1 MPTVTLP
8 DGSTRSYDLPVSPA
22 TIAADIGPGLAKAAM
37 LAVVDGQEW
46 DLTREIENDASL
58 ALLTAK
64 DDAILATIRH
74 DAAHVMAE
82 AVRELYPETQVTI
95 GPSIEN
101 GFYYDFHRETAFS
114 EEDLAAIET
123 RMHEIVDR
131 DEPIIRNVWTRDEA
145 VAFYKTNNEP
155 FKIEL
160 VEAIPAGETVT
171 FYQQGEFIDLCRG
184 PHLASTGRMG
194 HAFKLMSVAGA
205 YWRGDSNRPM
215 LQRIY
220 GTAWRT
226 EKELNAYLHMLEEAE
241 KRDHR
246 KLGKQ
251 LGFFHLQ
258 EEATGSVFW
267 HADGWTIYRE
277 IETYMRRRLEEG
289 GYGEVKTPQLVD
301 RALWEASGHW
311 DKFRENMF
319 TAEAEDDRTLAL
331 KPMNCPCHVQ
341 IFRQGIKSYR
351 DLPLRMAEFGS
362 CHRNEPSGA
371 LHGIMRVRAF
381 TQDDAH
387 IFCTEDQITSESV
400 RFCELLQSVYA
411 DFGFEDIRVKFSD
424 RPEVRAGEDDVWD
437 RAESALTD
445 ACDAA
450 ELETVLNPGEGAF
463 YGPKLEFVLRD
474 AIGRDWQCGT
484 LQVDFVLPER
494 LDAEYV
500 AEDGNRHRPVM
511 LHRAILGSLER
522 WIGIIIEQYSGRMP
536 SWLAPTQ
543 VVVASITDSANA
555 YAETVTAAARAA
567 GLRANS
573 DLRNEKISYKV
584 REHSV
589 MKVPYILAVG
599 GREEEAGTVALRRLG
614 SNEQQVIPMEEALA
628 MLRGESLP
636 PDLARR
642 EAMAAE

>member
-8 DGSTRSYDLPVSPA
+8 DGSTRSYDAPVSPA

-46 DLTREIENDASL
+46 DLTREIETDASL

-82 AVRELYPETQVTI
+82 AVLELYPETQVTI

-101 GFYYDFHRETAFS
+101 GFYYDFHREAAFS
-114 EEDLAAIET
+114 EEDLAAIEA

-145 VAFYKTNNEP
+145 VAFYKKNNEP

-171 FYQQGEFIDLCRG
+171 FYQQGDFIDLCRG
-184 PHLASTGRMG
+184 PHLASTGSMG

-205 YWRGDSNRPM
+205 YWRGDSDRPM

-267 HADGWTIYRE
+267 HPSGWTIYRE

-445 ACDAA
+445 ACEAA

-536 SWLAPTQ
+536 PWLAPTQ
-543 VVVASITDSANA
+543 VVVASITDSANG
-555 YAETVTAAARAA
+555 YAEQVTEAFRAA
-567 GLRANS
+567 GMRASS

-614 SNEQQVIPMEEALA
+614 SNEQQVIPMQEALA

-642 EAMAAE
+642 

>member
-8 DGSTRSYDLPVSPA
+8 DGSTRSYDAPVSPA

-37 LAVVDGQEW
+37 LAVVDGEEW
-46 DLTREIENDASL
+46 DLTREIETDSSL
-58 ALLTAK
+58 SLLTAK
-64 DDAILATIRH
+64 DEAILATIRH

-82 AVRELYPETQVTI
+82 AVLELYPETQVTI

-101 GFYYDFHRETAFS
+101 GFYYDFHRETPFS
-114 EEDLAAIET
+114 EDDLAAIEA
-123 RMHEIVDR
+123 RMHDIVDR
-131 DEPIIRNVWTRDEA
+131 DEPIIRNVWSRDEA
-145 VAFYKTNNEP
+145 VAFYKKTNEP

-171 FYQQGEFIDLCRG
+171 FYQQGDFIDLCRG
-184 PHLASTGRMG
+184 PHLPSTGRMG

-251 LGFFHLQ
+251 LNFFHLQ
-258 EEATGSVFW
+258 EEAAGSVFW
-267 HADGWTIYRE
+267 HPNGWTIYRE
-277 IETYMRRRLEEG
+277 IETYMRRRLEDG

-387 IFCTEDQITSESV
+387 IFCTEEQITSESV
-400 RFCELLQSVYA
+400 RFCGLLQSIYA
-411 DFGFEDIRVKFSD
+411 DFGFEDVRVKFSD
-424 RPEVRAGEDDVWD
+424 RPEVRAGEDEVWD

-450 ELETVLNPGEGAF
+450 ELETTLNPGEGAF

-484 LQVDFVLPER
+484 LQVDFVLPDR

-500 AEDGNRHRPVM
+500 AEDGSRRRPVM

-536 SWLAPTQ
+536 PWLAPVQ
-543 VVVASITDSANA
+543 VVVASITDSAND
-555 YAETVTAAARAA
+555 YAAQVTEAFRAA
-567 GLRANS
+567 GMRAES

-642 EAMAAE
+642 AAMAAE

>member
-1 MPTVTLP
+1 MPIVTLP
-8 DGSTRSYDLPVSPA
+8 DGSTRSYDAPVAPA

-46 DLTREIENDASL
+46 DLTREIEADASL
-58 ALLTAK
+58 ALLTAR
-64 DDAILATIRH
+64 DEAILATIRH

-82 AVRELYPETQVTI
+82 AVLELYPETQVTI

-101 GFYYDFHRETAFS
+101 GFYYDFHREAAFT
-114 EEDLAAIET
+114 EDDLAAIEA

-131 DEPIIRNVWTRDEA
+131 DEAIVRNVWTRDEA
-145 VAFYKTNNEP
+145 VAFYRKNDEP
-155 FKIEL
+155 FKVEL
-160 VEAIPAGETVT
+160 VETIPQGETVT
-171 FYQQGEFIDLCRG
+171 FYQQGDFIDLCRG
-184 PHLASTGRMG
+184 PHLASTGKLG

-251 LGFFHLQ
+251 LNFFHLQ
-258 EEATGSVFW
+258 EEAVGSVFW
-267 HADGWTIYRE
+267 HPNGWTIYRE
-277 IETYMRRRLEEG
+277 IENYMRRRLDAG

-311 DKFRENMF
+311 EKFRENMF

-387 IFCTEDQITSESV
+387 IFCTEDQITAESV
-400 RFCELLQSVYA
+400 RFCELLQSIYA
-411 DFGFEDIRVKFSD
+411 DFGFEDVRVKFSD
-424 RPEVRAGEDDVWD
+424 RPEVRAGEDAVWD

-450 ELETVLNPGEGAF
+450 ELETTLNPGEGAF

-484 LQVDFVLPER
+484 LQVDFVLPDR

-500 AEDGNRHRPVM
+500 GDDGDRRRPVM

-536 SWLAPTQ
+536 PWLAPVQ
-543 VVVASITDSANA
+543 IVVASITDGAND
-555 YAETVTAAARAA
+555 YAQQVVDAARAM
-567 GLRANS
+567 GLRAES

-589 MKVPYILAVG
+589 MKVPFILAVG
-599 GREEEAGTVALRRLG
+599 GREAEAGTVALRRLG
-614 SNEQQVIPMEEALA
+614 SNEQQVIDRDEALA

-636 PDLARR
+636 PDMARR
-642 EAMAAE
+642 VG

>member
-1 MPTVTLP
+1 MPIVTLP
-8 DGSTRSYDLPVSPA
+8 DGSTRSYDAPVAPA

-46 DLTREIENDASL
+46 DLTREIEADASL
-58 ALLTAK
+58 ALLTAR
-64 DDAILATIRH
+64 DEAILATIRH

-82 AVRELYPETQVTI
+82 AVLELYPETQVTI

-101 GFYYDFHRETAFS
+101 GFYYDFHREAAFT
-114 EEDLAAIET
+114 EDDLAAVEA

-131 DEPIIRNVWTRDEA
+131 DEAIVRNVWTRDEA
-145 VAFYKTNNEP
+145 VAFYRKNDEP
-155 FKIEL
+155 FKVEL
-160 VEAIPAGETVT
+160 VETIPQGETVT
-171 FYQQGEFIDLCRG
+171 FYQQGDFIDLCRG
-184 PHLASTGRMG
+184 PHLASTGKLG

-251 LGFFHLQ
+251 LNFFHLQ
-258 EEATGSVFW
+258 EEAVGSVFW
-267 HADGWTIYRE
+267 HPNGWTIYRE
-277 IETYMRRRLEEG
+277 IENYMRRRLDAG

-311 DKFRENMF
+311 EKFRENMF

-387 IFCTEDQITSESV
+387 IFCTEDQITAESV
-400 RFCELLQSVYA
+400 RFCELLQSIYA
-411 DFGFEDIRVKFSD
+411 DFGFEDVRVKFSD
-424 RPEVRAGEDDVWD
+424 RPEVRVGEDAVWD

-450 ELETVLNPGEGAF
+450 ELETTLNPGEGAF

-484 LQVDFVLPER
+484 LQVDFVLPDR
-494 LDAEYV
+494 LGAEYV
-500 AEDGNRHRPVM
+500 ADDGERRRPVM

-536 SWLAPTQ
+536 PWLAPVQ
-543 VVVASITDSANA
+543 IVVASITDGAND
-555 YAETVTAAARAA
+555 YAQQVVDAARDM
-567 GLRANS
+567 GLRAES

-599 GREEEAGTVALRRLG
+599 GREAEAGTVALRRLG
-614 SNEQQVIPMEEALA
+614 SNEQQVIDRDEALA

-642 EAMAAE
+642 TG

>member
-8 DGSTRSYDLPVSPA
+8 DGSTRSYDAPVSPA

-37 LAVVDGQEW
+37 LAVVDGEEW
-46 DLTREIENDASL
+46 DLTREIETDSSL
-58 ALLTAK
+58 SLLTAK
-64 DDAILATIRH
+64 DEAILATIRH

-82 AVRELYPETQVTI
+82 AVLELYPETQVTI

-101 GFYYDFHRETAFS
+101 GFYYDFHRETPFS
-114 EEDLAAIET
+114 EDDLAAIEA
-123 RMHEIVDR
+123 RMHDIVDR
-131 DEPIIRNVWTRDEA
+131 DEPIIRNVWSRDEA
-145 VAFYKTNNEP
+145 VAFYKKTNEP

-160 VEAIPAGETVT
+160 VEAIPAGETVS
-171 FYQQGEFIDLCRG
+171 FYQQGDFIDLCRG
-184 PHLASTGRMG
+184 PHLPSTGRMG

-251 LGFFHLQ
+251 LNFFHLQ
-258 EEATGSVFW
+258 EEAAGSVFW
-267 HADGWTIYRE
+267 HPNGWTIYRE

-289 GYGEVKTPQLVD
+289 GYAEVKTPQLVD

-400 RFCELLQSVYA
+400 RFCGLLQSIYA
-411 DFGFEDIRVKFSD
+411 DFGFEDVRVKFSD
-424 RPEVRAGEDDVWD
+424 RPEVRAGEDEVWD

-450 ELETVLNPGEGAF
+450 ELETTLNPGEGAF

-484 LQVDFVLPER
+484 LQVDFVLPDR

-500 AEDGNRHRPVM
+500 AEDGSRRRPVM

-536 SWLAPTQ
+536 PWLAPVQ
-543 VVVASITDSANA
+543 VVVASITDSAND
-555 YAETVTAAARAA
+555 YAAQVTEAFRAA
-567 GLRANS
+567 GMRAES

-614 SNEQQVIPMEEALA
+614 SNEQQVIPMDEALA

-642 EAMAAE
+642 AAMAAE

>member
-8 DGSTRSYDLPVSPA
+8 DGSTRSYDVPVSPA

-37 LAVVDGQEW
+37 LAVIDGQEW
-46 DLTREIENDASL
+46 DLTREIETDAAL

-82 AVRELYPETQVTI
+82 AVRELFPEAQVTI

-114 EEDLAAIET
+114 EDDLAAIEA
-123 RMHEIVDR
+123 RMHDIVDR
-131 DEPIIRNVWTRDEA
+131 DEPIIRSVWSRDEA
-145 VAFYKTNNEP
+145 VAFYKQNNEP
-155 FKIEL
+155 FKVEL

-171 FYQQGEFIDLCRG
+171 FYKQGEFIDLCRG

-205 YWRGDSNRPM
+205 YWRGDSDRPM

-267 HADGWTIYRE
+267 HANGWTIYRE

-289 GYGEVKTPQLVD
+289 EYGEVKTPQLVD

-400 RFCELLQSVYA
+400 RFCELLQSIYA
-411 DFGFEDIRVKFSD
+411 DFGFEEVRVKFSD
-424 RPEVRAGEDDVWD
+424 RPEVRAGEADVWD

-445 ACDAA
+445 ACEAA
-450 ELETVLNPGEGAF
+450 ELETTLNPGEGAF

-536 SWLAPTQ
+536 AWLAPVQ
-543 VVVASITDSANA
+543 VVVASITDSANG
-555 YAETVTAAARAA
+555 YAEQVTESLRAA
-567 GLRANS
+567 GLRVNS

-614 SNEQQVIPMEEALA
+614 SNEQQVISMEDAIA

-642 EAMAAE
+642 ESAAAE